1 MRTDVAGD
9 MRGGDLMTRTPYCM
23 LNDTNIPATAIFTII
38 YFIDFIIIK
47 KKLVHFLQ
55 NWYHYKDSVTFH
67 KVAWYAKVFKRDF
80 FCYIMLI
87 IAPHLRNGFLLHV
100 YIGEKD
106 GKGTWRYFKI
116 TLISYCGE
124 GRSNKTVKT
133 K

>member
-55 NWYHYKDSVTFH
+55 N
-67 KVAWYAKVFKRDF
+67 
-80 FCYIMLI
+80 
-87 IAPHLRNGFLLHV
+87 
-100 YIGEKD
+100 
-106 GKGTWRYFKI
+106 
-116 TLISYCGE
+116 
-124 GRSNKTVKT
+124 
-133 K
+133 